1 MLFGNSSPAGTG
13 NQSTWLSGD
22 GHFLSLFIP
31 IPCPPTIPSCKRP
44 VLSYIKGSVN
54 GHTLTC
60 RLAVSMPPVRG
71 ECPAP
76 AFYAAGHTCNGL
88 LSISRIIAMLL
99 YYSSVLYLPTSS
111 PGFLTFR

>member
-44 VLSYIKGSVN
+44 GLAYIRGSVN
-54 GHTLTC
+54 GHTLAC
-60 RLAVSMPPVRG
+60 RLAVSMPPVPG
-71 ECPAP
+71 ECPEP
-76 AFYAAGHTCNGL
+76 AFYPAGHTCQTSL
-88 LSISRIIAMLL
+88 ISTSINASVEYI
-99 YYSSVLYLPTSS
+99 SSVLYLRSV
-111 PGFLTFR
+111 

>member
-31 IPCPPTIPSCKRP
+31 CPPTIPSCKRP
-44 VLSYIKGSVN
+44 GLAYIRGSVN

-71 ECPAP
+71 ECPEP
-76 AFYAAGHTCNGL
+76 AFYAAGHTCQGIL
-88 LSISRIIAMLL
+88 ISRSEEHKSELQSRGQLVGRLL
-99 YYSSVLYLPTSS
+99 LDTK
-111 PGFLTFR
+111 